1 MEIYTIIY
9 PSKPPA
15 KTEKGEPHKNNG
27 QNHKSAARGAQS
39 AHGTAAPARRKERM
53 TMEELT
59 ASMIQ
64 NGFSVAVAAYL
75 LIRMDKR
82 LEELTKA
89 VTDLGAVMEKTSAR
103 HE

>member
-1 MEIYTIIY
+1 M
-9 PSKPPA
+9 S
-15 KTEKGEPHKNNG
+15 
-27 QNHKSAARGAQS
+27 R
-39 AHGTAAPARRKERM
+39 
-53 TMEELT
+53 EELT

-89 VTDLGAVMEKTSAR
+89 VTDLGAVMEKTSSR

>member
-1 MEIYTIIY
+1 
-9 PSKPPA
+9 
-15 KTEKGEPHKNNG
+15 
-27 QNHKSAARGAQS
+27 
-39 AHGTAAPARRKERM
+39 
-53 TMEELT
+53 MEELT

-75 LIRMDKR
+75 LVRMDRR

-89 VTDLGAVMEKTSAR
+89 VVSLGTVIENTAAR

>member
-1 MEIYTIIY
+1 MDKII
-9 PSKPPA
+9 KVLR
-15 KTEKGEPHKNNG
+15 
-27 QNHKSAARGAQS
+27 AALRAL
-39 AHGTAAPARRKERM
+39 TALLRPARRKERM

-75 LIRMDKR
+75 LIRMDRR